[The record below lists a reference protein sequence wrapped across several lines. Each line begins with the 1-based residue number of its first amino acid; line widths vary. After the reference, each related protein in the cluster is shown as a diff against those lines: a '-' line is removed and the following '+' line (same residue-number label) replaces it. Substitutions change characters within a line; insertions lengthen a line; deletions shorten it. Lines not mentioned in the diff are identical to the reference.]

1 MTAARQP
8 VLDLISHSPDQ
19 TRGFGALLGRSLEPG
34 DVVLL
39 SGPLGAG
46 KTALIQ
52 GIGLGLGVETEVRSP
67 TFTLVSEH
75 DAVTA
80 EGHSARLYHV
90 DFYRIAEGVSEIEEI
105 GFDEYLDDP
114 EGILVIEW
122 PQRAVGIL
130 PSEYLLIELQ
140 HIADTKRRILL
151 IPQGNRYH
159 QVAQSIRS
167 EVSSGS

>member
-8 VLDLISHSPDQ
+8 VLDFISHSPDQ
-19 TRGFGALLGRSLEPG
+19 TRRFGALIGRSLDRG
-34 DVVLL
+34 DIVLL

-52 GIGLGLGVETEVRSP
+52 GIGAGLGVETEVRSP
-67 TFTLVSEH
+67 TFTLVVEH
-75 DAVTA
+75 DAITA
-80 EGHSARLYHV
+80 DGKPAHLYHL
-90 DFYRIAEGVSEIEEI
+90 DFYRIAGGTTEVEGI

-122 PQRAVGIL
+122 PQRAASIL
-130 PSEYLLIELQ
+130 PDEYVLVELQ

-151 IPQGNRYH
+151 TPIGNRYH
-159 QVAQSIRS
+159 QMAQSIRS
-167 EVSSGS
+167 EVSGGS